1 MTTARTLEGKVAVIT
16 GASRNIG
23 KAVAA
28 EMIKR
33 GAKVVI
39 GDILDAEGEATVKEF
54 NESAGSKVA
63 AYIHTDVTKYSDNA
77 ALFKLAATEFGGV
90 DIAFLNAGIGTNACT
105 MLQPF
110 NDAVDDRMLD
120 INTTAIVK
128 GSKVALLHMA
138 KRGGGVIVNTASVAG
153 FLCSPAVGIYAA
165 SKHGVIGWTRS
176 NAIFEHV
183 CGVRMNAVCPYWVET
198 ELAGDLGNS
207 VDQNP
212 FAKMVKES
220 PRTKVETVVEAVL
233 TLVEDKSRNAQT
245 LLALPGNVIRPQEP
259 IPVYP
264 EILDENYKTV
274 ATTYAQEAIVYYKKR
289 LAEALE
295 REGI

>member
-1 MTTARTLEGKVAVIT
+1 MAKTLEGKVAVIT
-16 GASRNIG
+16 GAARNIG
-23 KAVAA
+23 KHVAA
-28 EMIKR
+28 EMIER

-54 NESAGSKVA
+54 NEKAGTKVA
-63 AYIHTDVTKYSDNA
+63 AYIHTDVTQYADNK
-77 ALFKLAATEFGGV
+77 ALFALAEKEFGGV
-90 DIAFLNAGIGTNACT
+90 DIAFLNAGIGSNANT
-105 MLQPF
+105 MFLPLD
-110 NDAVDDRMLD
+110 DALDDRMLD
-120 INTTAIVK
+120 INTTAVIK
-128 GSKVALLHMA
+128 GSKVAILHMA

-153 FLCSPAVGIYAA
+153 FLCSPAVGNYTA
-165 SKHGVIGWTRS
+165 SKHGVVGWTRS

-183 CGVRMNAVCPYWVET
+183 CGVRMNAICPYWVET

-207 VDQNP
+207 VHKDP
-212 FAKMVKES
+212 FATMVAKS

-233 TLVEDKSRNAQT
+233 TLVEDKSRNAQC

-259 IPVYP
+259 IPTYP
-264 EILDENYKTV
+264 EILDENYQSV
-274 ATTYAQEAIVYYKKR
+274 ASTYVQETIPFYKER